1 MDSAFNE
8 SLVQLAHSV
17 RKQPAECSRG
27 PLLAIRLITLMIMV
41 ALLTLHMRSL
51 RVFRWEQSVS
61 GGLLVTYCIASL
73 GLALCAGVTK
83 CGGMALQTY
92 LCGVGAA
99 LMSVNAAI
107 LYQRWRYAGELTRV
121 VAEFLVAM
129 GVPLRRQVLTKV
141 VLSATAAVALLADLV
156 AVPLLPMLRTE

>member
-1 MDSAFNE
+1 MNSTL
-8 SLVQLAHSV
+8 SLEVLALSYDV
-17 RKQPAECSRG
+17 RKPAENLRG
-27 PLLAIRLITLMIMV
+27 PLLIIRLMTLMIMV
-41 ALLTLHMRSL
+41 ALLTLHLRSL

-73 GLALCAGVTK
+73 GLALCAGTTK
-83 CGGMALQTY
+83 CGGLAFQAY
-92 LCGVGAA
+92 LCGVGTVLLA
-99 LMSVNAAI
+99 VNAVI

-141 VLSATAAVALLADLV
+141 VLSAAAATTLLADLV
-156 AVPLLPMLRTE
+156 AAPLLPNSRSE

>member
-1 MDSAFNE
+1 MNSTVSSEVIALSHD
-8 SLVQLAHSV
+8 VQ
-17 RKQPAECSRG
+17 KPAENLRG
-27 PLLAIRLITLMIMV
+27 PLLIIRLMTLMIMV
-41 ALLTLHMRSL
+41 VLLTLHVRSL

-73 GLALCAGVTK
+73 GLALCAGATK
-83 CGGMALQTY
+83 CGGPAFQAY
-92 LCGVGAA
+92 ICGVGTA
-99 LMSVNAAI
+99 LLAVNAVI

-141 VLSATAAVALLADLV
+141 VLSAAAATTLLADLV
-156 AVPLLPMLRTE
+156 ATPLLTRSRSE